1 MLCNYKIE
9 CHLPQVYVKNKRYMD
24 VSQQQ
29 GITIIVVIFIV
40 VILIYFYNKIA
51 LREKNCR
58 TIEATYNDEI
68 KNGFGHIKM
77 SSLTDDESYNTY
89 TDENNKTRRL
99 KLKDMYVKTAY
110 NACCSGHFKT
120 DYVDLCALRLPA
132 FYGARA
138 LDFQIYSLNN
148 EPIVAASTTQA
159 IIIKK
164 LSII

>member
-1 MLCNYKIE
+1 MSFTSSIRERIKDS
-9 CHLPQVYVKNKRYMD
+9 MD

-77 SSLTDDESYNTY
+77 SSLTDDVSYNTY

-99 KLKDMYVKTAY
+99 KLKDMYERPHITHVVVDI
-110 NACCSGHFKT
+110 SRQIMSI
-120 DYVDLCALRLPA
+120 YVPPTPCILWCKSIG
-132 FYGARA
+132 FSNI
-138 LDFQIYSLNN
+138 F
-148 EPIVAASTTQA
+148 TQQ
-159 IIIKK
+159 
-164 LSII
+164 